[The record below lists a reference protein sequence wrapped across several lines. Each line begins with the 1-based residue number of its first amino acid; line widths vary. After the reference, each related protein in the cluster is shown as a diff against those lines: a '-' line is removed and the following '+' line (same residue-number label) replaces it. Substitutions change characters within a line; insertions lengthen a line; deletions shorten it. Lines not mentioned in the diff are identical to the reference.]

1 MEWIAASLVSAL
13 LLGCYDLS
21 TKHAVHGN
29 AVLPVLFFTNL
40 CSASVWLTLMLAA
53 QLAPDALAPPLHV
66 VPLSAAQHGLVALK
80 SGIVSLSWIC
90 AYFAVKHLPVSV
102 ASPIRAT
109 GPLWTLGGALL
120 WLGERP
126 STLELAGILLT
137 LASFFGLSL
146 VGRAEGIH
154 FHRDKWIGWLIVGTL
169 LNAVSSLY
177 DKYLLGH
184 RGFEA
189 STVQAWFSIYL
200 ALFFLPLAVGW
211 QRRWW
216 PRHEFHWRWS
226 IVTMSLFLLGA
237 DFLYFNAL
245 RDPDALISIV
255 ASLRRGSTI
264 VAFAGGILLFR
275 ELNAGKKL
283 PALLGIL
290 AGVVLTLLGSL

>member
-40 CSASVWLTLMLAA
+40 CSASVWLTLMLVPHVAPAA
-53 QLAPDALAPPLHV
+53 LGPQFHV
-66 VPLSAAQHGLVALK
+66 APLSAAQHGLVALK

-126 STLELAGILLT
+126 SALEFAGILLT

-177 DKYLLGH
+177 DKYLFGH

-200 ALFFLPLAVGW
+200 ALFFLPLAIGW

-216 PRHEFHWRWS
+216 PRNEFHWRWS

-275 ELNAGKKL
+275 ELNAWKKL

-290 AGVVLTLLGSL
+290 AGVILTLLGSR

>member
-21 TKHAVHGN
+21 TKHAVNGN
-29 AVLPVLFFTNL
+29 AVLPVLFFTNV
-40 CSASVWLTLMLAA
+40 CSAAVWLAA
-53 QLAPDALAPPLHV
+53 MGVGRLAPDALGTLFQVAPLD
-66 VPLSAAQHGLVALK
+66 AKQHGLIALK
-80 SGIVSLSWIC
+80 SGIVALSWIC

-126 STLELAGILLT
+126 SGLELAGILLT
-137 LASFFGLSL
+137 LASFLGLSL

-177 DKYLLGH
+177 DKVLLGQL
-184 RGFEA
+184 GFAA

-200 ALFFLPLAVGW
+200 ALFFLPLAIGW

-226 IVTMSLFLLGA
+226 IVAMSLFLLAA

-245 RDPDALISIV
+245 RDSDALISIV
-255 ASLRRGSTI
+255 ASLRRGSTL

-275 ELNAGKKL
+275 EVNAWKKL

-290 AGVVLTLLGSL
+290 AGVVLTLLGSR

>member
-21 TKHAVHGN
+21 TKHAVQGN

-40 CSASVWLTLMLAA
+40 CSAAVWLTLMLVPHV
-53 QLAPDALAPPLHV
+53 APGAFGPQFHVAPLT
-66 VPLSAAQHGLVALK
+66 ATQHGLVALK
-80 SGIVSLSWIC
+80 SGIVALSWIC

-126 STLELAGILLT
+126 SALELAGILLT

-184 RGFEA
+184 RGFDA
-189 STVQAWFSIYL
+189 ATVQAWFSIYL
-200 ALFFLPLAVGW
+200 TLFFLPLALGW
-211 QRRWW
+211 LLRWW
-216 PRHEFHWRWS
+216 PRNEFHWRWS

-275 ELNAGKKL
+275 ELNAWKKL
-283 PALLGIL
+283 PALLGIV
-290 AGVVLTLLGSL
+290 AGVVLTLLGSR